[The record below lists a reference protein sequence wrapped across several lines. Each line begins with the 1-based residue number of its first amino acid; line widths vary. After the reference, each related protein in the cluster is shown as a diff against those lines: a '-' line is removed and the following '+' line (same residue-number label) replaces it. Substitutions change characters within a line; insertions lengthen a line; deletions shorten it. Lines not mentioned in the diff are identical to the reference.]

1 MHKIVL
7 ISCVKSK
14 LDHPARAEEL
24 YISDLF
30 LSNLAYARSLKPDA
44 IFILSAKYGLVALD
58 QKLAPYEQT
67 LNSMSVGERKAWA
80 RDVLAQLS
88 RHANL
93 QSDMFIFL
101 AGVRYREYL
110 IPSLQHYQVP
120 SEGLS
125 FGKQLQELK
134 RRLL

>member
-1 MHKIVL
+1 
-7 ISCVKSK
+7 
-14 LDHPARAEEL
+14 LDQSARAEEL

-30 LSNLAYARSLKPDA
+30 KSNLAYAKSLKPDA

-58 QKLAPYEQT
+58 QKLAPYEKT
-67 LNSMSVGERKAWA
+67 LNSMPVGERKAWA
-80 RDVLAQLS
+80 RDVLVQLS
-88 RHANL
+88 NHANL

-110 IPSLQHYQVP
+110 IPSLKHYQVP
-120 SEGLS
+120 LEGLS

-134 RRLL
+134 RWLA